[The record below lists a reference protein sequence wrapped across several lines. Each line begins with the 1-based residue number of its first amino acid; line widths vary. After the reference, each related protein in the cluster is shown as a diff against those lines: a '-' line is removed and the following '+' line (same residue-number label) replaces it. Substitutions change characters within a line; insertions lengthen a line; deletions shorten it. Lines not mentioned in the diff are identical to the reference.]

1 MADVTPLTRALLNSS
16 EDPSLIVDRGRVV
29 AINRAAEAVWP
40 GAEGNDVRFAIRHP
54 DALELILGPA
64 DAATGQ
70 RELVGL
76 DGTDRPWRVVV
87 APLSGTLKLVR
98 LADMSATRSAE
109 RMRTDFVANA
119 SHELRTPLATVI
131 GYAETLAED
140 GELDAALRQRF
151 GSTIRGEAGR
161 MLRLIEELMALSRIE
176 ADRYRAPS
184 ERVDLGAIV
193 AVAIGDCG
201 ELTRERRAVVSFDRP
216 EPPLIVSGD
225 ERQLEI
231 VVTNLVTNALRYGC
245 DRDGCPILVILRTDR
260 GRAVLE
266 VRDEGD
272 GIDPLHLPRLTERFY
287 RVDAARS
294 RDSGGTGLGLAIVK
308 HIVERHRGSLEIRST
323 PGAGSQAI
331 VTLPLA

>member
-1 MADVTPLTRALLNSS
+1 MVDVTPLARALLDATD
-16 EDPSLIVDRGRVV
+16 EPSLVVDRGRVV
-29 AINRAAEAVWP
+29 AINRAAEVIWP
-40 GAEGNDVRFAIRHP
+40 GAESNDVRFAIRHP
-54 DALELILGPA
+54 DALELILAPIA
-64 DAATGQ
+64 VAGQ

-76 DGTDRPWRVVV
+76 DGTDRPWRVTV

-98 LADMSATRSAE
+98 LADISATRSAE

-151 GSTIRGEAGR
+151 GTTIRGEAGR

-176 ADRYRAPS
+176 ADRFRAPS
-184 ERVDLGAIV
+184 EQVDLGAIV

-201 ELTRERRAVVSFDRP
+201 ELTRECGAVVAFERTDA
-216 EPPLIVSGD
+216 PLAVRGD
-225 ERQLEI
+225 QRQLEI
-231 VVTNLVTNALRYGC
+231 VVTNLVSNALRYGC
-245 DRDGCPILVILRTDR
+245 ERVGCPVDVTLRSERDQ
-260 GRAVLE
+260 AVLQ

-308 HIVERHRGSLEIRST
+308 HIVERHRGTLEFRSA
-323 PGAGSQAI
+323 PGAGTRAI

>member
-1 MADVTPLTRALLNSS
+1 MPDVTPLARALLNSS
-16 EDPSLIVDRGRVV
+16 EEPSLIVDRGRVV

-64 DAATGQ
+64 DAAGQ
-70 RELVGL
+70 RELVGI
-76 DGTDRPWRVVV
+76 DGTDRPWRLVV
-87 APLSGTLKLVR
+87 APLSGGLKLVR

-140 GELDAALRQRF
+140 DELDPALRQRF
-151 GSTIRGEAGR
+151 GTTIRSEAGR

-176 ADRYRAPS
+176 ADRYRVPAD
-184 ERVDLGAIV
+184 RVDLAAIV
-193 AVAIGDCG
+193 AAALGDLG
-201 ELTRERRAVVSFDRP
+201 ELVRERAAAVSFDGP
-216 EPPLIVSGD
+216 VGPLAVGGD

-231 VVTNLVTNALRYGC
+231 VVTNLITNALRYGC
-245 DRDGCPILVILRTDR
+245 DRDGCAVAVTLRVDR
-260 GRAVLE
+260 GQAVLE

-272 GIDPLHLPRLTERFY
+272 GIDALHLPRLTERFY

-294 RDSGGTGLGLAIVK
+294 RDGGGTGLGLAIVK
-308 HIVERHRGSLEIRST
+308 HIVERHRGTLEIRSIVGQGT
-323 PGAGSQAI
+323 TVA

>member
-1 MADVTPLTRALLNSS
+1 MVDVTPLARALLDSTD
-16 EDPSLIVDRGRVV
+16 EPSLVVDRGRVV
-29 AINRAAEAVWP
+29 AINRAAEAIWP
-40 GAEGNDVRFAIRHP
+40 GAEGHDVRFAIRHP
-54 DALELILGPA
+54 DALELILGP
-64 DAATGQ
+64 DNAAGQ

-87 APLSGTLKLVR
+87 APLLGKLKLVR

-119 SHELRTPLATVI
+119 SHELRTPLATVV
-131 GYAETLAED
+131 GYAETLAEE

-151 GSTIRGEAGR
+151 GNTIRGEAGR

-176 ADRYRAPS
+176 ADRFVAPS

-201 ELTRERRAVVSFDRP
+201 ELSRERGAVVAFERP
-216 EPPLIVSGD
+216 EQPAMVRGD
-225 ERQLEI
+225 RRQLEI
-231 VVTNLVTNALRYGC
+231 VVNNLVSNALRYGC
-245 DRDGCPILVILRTDR
+245 DRDACPIDVTLRVDR
-260 GRAVLE
+260 GEVVLE

-308 HIVERHRGSLEIRST
+308 HIVERHRGTFEIRSMPRQGT
-323 PGAGSQAI
+323 QAI
-331 VTLPLA
+331 VNLPLA